1 MHKRKMN
8 DDWPTRLKKLRNATR
23 LSQAKVARALGISAP
38 SVAQWE
44 IGRSKPTLDRLP
56 AIANLYG
63 VSLETLCG
71 NDLGSPKEA
80 LRAAQTE
87 PTTEKVR
94 ISGFVAGADRIVIFD
109 DGDCQPHVN
118 DDIELPF
125 KHYGGLVLQVTG
137 ESMVPR
143 YKPGEVIGITLPG
156 KTAPSIKMIGR
167 DVVVKLSDGQI
178 VIKTLNTGPD
188 RDSYVL
194 TSVNPMVK
202 PIYNPDI
209 EWIVPIDFHL
219 V

>member
-1 MHKRKMN
+1 MTY
-8 DDWPTRLKKLRNATR
+8 DWPTRLKRLRNATR
-23 LSQAKVARALGISAP
+23 LSQAKVARELGISAP

-44 IGRSKPTLDRLP
+44 IGRTKPSLDRLP
-56 AIANLYG
+56 AIARLYG

-80 LRAAQTE
+80 IRAATMGPI
-87 PTTEKVR
+87 PTKTP
-94 ISGFVAGADRIVIFD
+94 IAGYVAGADRIVLFE
-109 DGDCQPHVN
+109 DGDCNGQSN
-118 DDIELPF
+118 DEIELPF
-125 KHYGGLVLQVTG
+125 REYDGLVLQVTG

-156 KTAPSIKMIGR
+156 KTSPSIKMLGR
-167 DVVVKLSDGQI
+167 DVVVRLSDGQT
-178 VIKTLNTGPD
+178 VIKTLNIGPD

-209 EWIVPIDFHL
+209 EWIAPIDFHI